1 MLPIALG
8 LGAAACIGVADF
20 AAGLASRRVS
30 SLLVGFWSQA
40 SAVVMGGLLLLL
52 LRPAMAPGQIPWGLA
67 AGLGT
72 GVGLAL
78 LYRAMSYGAISLVG
92 PITACSIVFPVV
104 FALAT
109 GETVTPLAAAGIVA
123 IIAGVVLASLQ
134 PVPVVGDPTDTGAR
148 GDRRA
153 TTLAIF
159 AAAAFGA
166 FFILIDLA
174 PQASGWGTLWTA
186 GAARLTA
193 FGVQAALLLTGPRS
207 IAWPGRLG
215 VAIAGAGIV
224 DQTSLVLVGLGAMT
238 DSYGIVTALVGLYP
252 VVMVLLG
259 VVFLGE
265 RLTPIQATGATLAI
279 VGVLLVGV

>member
-20 AAGLASRRVS
+20 AAGLATRRVS

-40 SAVVMGGLLLLL
+40 SAVIVAALLLLL
-52 LRPAMAPGQIPWGLA
+52 LRPEIAPGQIPWGLA

-72 GVGLAL
+72 GAGLAL
-78 LYRAMSYGAISLVG
+78 LYRAMSLGAISLVG
-92 PITACSIVFPVV
+92 PITACSVVVPVV
-104 FALAT
+104 YALAT
-109 GETVTPLAAAGIVA
+109 GETVSPLAAAGIVA

-134 PVPVVGDPTDTGAR
+134 PAPVVGDPTDTGKT

-153 TTLAIF
+153 ATLAIL

-174 PQASGWGTLWTA
+174 PQAGGWGTLWTA
-186 GAARLTA
+186 GAARLTS
-193 FGVQAALLLTGPRS
+193 FGIQATLALSASGAVR
-207 IAWPGRLG
+207 WPGRQG
-215 VAIAGAGIV
+215 PIIVAAGLL
-224 DQTSLVLVGLGAMT
+224 DQASLILVGLGAMT
-238 DSYGIVTALVGLYP
+238 DAYGIVTALVGLYP

-259 VVFLGE
+259 VLFLGE
-265 RLTPIQATGATLAI
+265 RLTRLQTSGATLAI
-279 VGVLLVGV
+279 TGVLLVSA

>member
-20 AAGLASRRVS
+20 VAGVASRRIS

-40 SAVVMGGLLLLL
+40 AAVVVSLLLLL
-52 LRPAMAPGQIPWGLA
+52 ALRPPMAPGQIAWGLV
-67 AGLGT
+67 AGLATGT
-72 GVGLAL
+72 GLAL
-78 LYRAMSYGAISLVG
+78 LYRAMAVGAISLVG
-92 PITACSIVFPVV
+92 PITACSVVFPVV

-123 IIAGVVLASLQ
+123 IIGGVVLASLQ
-134 PVPVVGDPTDTGAR
+134 PAPVVGDPTDTGIA

-153 TTLAIF
+153 TVLAV
-159 AAAAFGA
+159 AAALAFGL

-186 GAARLTA
+186 SATRLSA
-193 FGVQAALLLTGPRS
+193 FGVQAALVMTGPRR
-207 IAWPGRLG
+207 IAWPGRQGLL
-215 VAIAGAGIV
+215 VAAAGIV
-224 DQTSLVLVGLGAMT
+224 DQGSLVLVSIGAMT

-252 VVMVLLG
+252 VVLVLLG
-259 VVFLGE
+259 VGFLGE
-265 RLTPIQATGATLAI
+265 RLNRIQSSGATLAI
-279 VGVLLVGV
+279 AGVLLVSV